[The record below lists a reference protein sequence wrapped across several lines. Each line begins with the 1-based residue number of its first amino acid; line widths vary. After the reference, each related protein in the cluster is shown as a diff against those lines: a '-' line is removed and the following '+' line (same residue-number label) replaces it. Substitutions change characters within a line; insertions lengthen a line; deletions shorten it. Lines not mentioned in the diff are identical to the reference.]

1 MGKMRGWNSG
11 DEARHGKGRYSE
23 DYKTQKITVKREFVT
38 ALANMAHMNVLQ
50 IAEVAESQALPALQV
65 LMGKIVLDAIEGDS
79 HARTIILDRLFG
91 KVADAVDVSHSLELD
106 SDLIHIPV
114 EKLVAILELQSQ
126 SPQGN
131 PTHDTTKV
139 HDERAADSAQ
149 CDDRLQSEGR
159 GSQVSLGLHH
169 PATGPEGA
177 RGGDTDRQLSLD
189 EQDNH
194 RRVRGY
200 KTSSMEVRDSLLEVG
215 FIAEKYKGNPS

>member
-1 MGKMRGWNSG
+1 MGKMRGWNPG
-11 DEARHGKGRYSE
+11 DEAQHGKGRFSE
-23 DYKTQKITVKREFVT
+23 DYKTQKITIKREFVT
-38 ALANMAHMNVLQ
+38 ALANLAHMNIPQ
-50 IAEVAESQALPALQV
+50 ITLVAESQELPALQV

-126 SPQGN
+126 QGN

-139 HDERAADSAQ
+139 DDERGADSAQ

-159 GSQVSLGLHH
+159 GSSLSLGVHH
-169 PATGPEGA
+169 PATGSTGSGS
-177 RGGDTDRQLSLD
+177 RDTDRQLSLD
-189 EQDNH
+189 EQDHH

-215 FIAEKYKGNPS
+215 FIAEKYKGDPLK

>member
-1 MGKMRGWNSG
+1 MRGWNPG
-11 DEARHGKGRYSE
+11 DEAVHGKGRFSE

-38 ALANMAHMNVLQ
+38 ALANLAHMNVIQ

-106 SDLIHIPV
+106 SDLMHIPV

-126 SPQGN
+126 QGN
-131 PTHDTTKV
+131 RTHDTTQV
-139 HDERAADSAQ
+139 HDERTTDSAQ

-159 GSQVSLGLHH
+159 GSPLPTGLHN
-169 PATGPEGA
+169 PAAGPTGTGS
-177 RGGDTDRQLSLD
+177 GDTDRQLSID
-189 EQDNH
+189 VEDNN
-194 RRVRGY
+194 RRIRGY